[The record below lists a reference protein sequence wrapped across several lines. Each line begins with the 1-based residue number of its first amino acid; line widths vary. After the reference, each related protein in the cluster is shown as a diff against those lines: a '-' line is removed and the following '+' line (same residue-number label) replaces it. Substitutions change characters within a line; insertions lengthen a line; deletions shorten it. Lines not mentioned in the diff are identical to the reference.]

1 MNVAKW
7 LLALLALLFV
17 EPALLIAVGDSTGF
31 LPNIAVGRIAGW
43 RSGVSHACSNHV
55 ACIRV
60 ALGDGGHGA
69 ANRQS

>member
-17 EPALLIAVGDSTGF
+17 EPALLGVGDSTGF
-31 LPNIAVGRIAGW
+31 LRNIAVGRIAGW

-55 ACIRV
+55 ACI
-60 ALGDGGHGA
+60 
-69 ANRQS
+69 